1 MSMPQIPSLHRY
13 SSGKGDDK
21 TMKKRIVEWLIN
33 QLIKLLPE
41 QKHLHL
47 NPTRKPTDF
56 TAPPPEFSTEGGDN
70 ED

>member
-1 MSMPQIPSLHRY
+1 
-13 SSGKGDDK
+13 
-21 TMKKRIVEWLIN
+21 MKKRIVEWLIN